1 VDSNRLVVTIQH
13 PAHVHF
19 FKHALEI
26 FDDRGYDVSVFSRE
40 KSVTGRLLEAYD
52 IDHEQLAGSVN
63 SLRDLPLV
71 QATYEYRIC
80 RRVRELEPAAL
91 LAIAEPAVAH
101 ASMMVDGRSI
111 LFTDT
116 EYATVQNKISFPF
129 ADRICT
135 PAAFRDDLG
144 ASHRTYHGF
153 HELAYLHPDWFQ
165 PDPLVYNEI
174 ERQLRENAKT
184 IVGSGG
190 QSPAAEVTGD
200 NPLVFI
206 RLVSWNATHDIGH
219 AGLQRLTQL
228 VTVLEREGATVVLSA
243 EGEVP
248 TAVADREIDIAP
260 ERIHDVLAHADLYL
274 GESATMASESAVLG
288 TPALYISDLYAGV
301 LEELEER
308 YGLLVSLPEGSGLE
322 TVRQAAEQLLATDQ
336 ETWDRRRKR
345 LLAENVDTTQVIV
358 EATERAVSEA
368 SVAGRPR

>member
-1 VDSNRLVVTIQH
+1 MDSNRLVVTIQH

-19 FKHALEI
+19 FKHAIEI

-52 IDHEQLAGSVN
+52 IDHEQLAGSVD
-63 SLRDLPLV
+63 SIRDLPLV

-80 RRVRELEPAAL
+80 RRVKKLEPAAL
-91 LAIAEPAVAH
+91 LAIAEPAIAH
-101 ASMMVDGRSI
+101 ASTIVGGQSL

-116 EYATVQNKISFPF
+116 EYATLQNKISFPF

-144 ASHRTYHGF
+144 AIHRTYRGF

-174 ERQLRENAKT
+174 ERQLRKNAT
-184 IVGSGG
+184 TVVGSDSTS
-190 QSPAAEVTGD
+190 QTPATEVTGD

-228 VTVLEREGATVVLSA
+228 VTALERDGATVVLSA
-243 EGEVP
+243 EGELP

-301 LEELEER
+301 LEALEER

-322 TVRQAAEQLLATDQ
+322 RVRQTAQQLLETDQ
-336 ETWDRRRKR
+336 ETWDRRRRR
-345 LLAENVDTTQVIV
+345 LLAESVDTTQVIV
-358 EATERAVSEA
+358 EATERAVGEA
-368 SVAGRPR
+368 